1 HGRGSCPWD
10 RAVLRRA
17 GPPHAGV
24 AGRRQTNE
32 ASGPASEGRPTVPTV
47 LDGFL
52 GAPERIRTPGLLIRS
67 QTLYPAELRAR
78 GAGPASV
85 PANKDSTACRT
96 ACKAGAT
103 RRREVV
109 PVRGGWQRLVP
120 DLQPGWGS
128 GQGAPAASRPRVGA
142 QALRPLHRS

>member
-1 HGRGSCPWD
+1 ESLPLRHRHESRHMSRDTVHAGASAHGRGSCPWD

-47 LDGFL
+47 LDGFR
-52 GAPERIRTPGLLIRS
+52 GAPETIRTPGLLIRS

-109 PVRGGWQRLVP
+109 PVRGEIGRAHV
-120 DLQPGWGS
+120 
-128 GQGAPAASRPRVGA
+128 
-142 QALRPLHRS
+142 